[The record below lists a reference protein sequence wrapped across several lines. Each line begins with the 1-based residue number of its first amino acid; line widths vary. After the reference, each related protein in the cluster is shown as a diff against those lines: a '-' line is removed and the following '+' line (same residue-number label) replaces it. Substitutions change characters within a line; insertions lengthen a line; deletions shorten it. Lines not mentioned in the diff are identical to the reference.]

1 MKRGNI
7 TKIVAVLLLLVVSVL
22 SGEKAFAGGIWTD
35 SGSGSGSG
43 DSGDW
48 YGSYDEGIS
57 YFWTTVV
64 AWFEYEYKPNYE
76 GEASVPGFD
85 RGDLTAPGVTVPA
98 DCAKGSTKFY
108 SAGVVGYKRPSWDKG
123 KNAAVVDFYD
133 AKGNTQQLGVYHRG
147 DTSDYVGAVDSSKS
161 LSYAYNTAFTITGDY
176 WPTYVNNNYVD
187 NRVATGRIV
196 TYEEANA
203 AWKAALVRQGQSEY
217 ELSAAKN
224 GDKGVTTFCAYDQL
238 PPPGTEQSAAVT
250 INAKGTGGAGSNNS
264 GSGSTPLVIVHS
276 PKVDFWSSYVYT
288 REDSSN
294 AMNFYAKISALNS
307 PYPGGDGTLISY
319 SAGSA
324 TASATSGTASA
335 PTKITLPEPNKE
347 YTYCSS
353 TKYPVKITDTE
364 NKKVSDSDPEA
375 KACIRV
381 KWDPVV
387 SKIQSKTKISAAGK
401 SAESD
406 WDSYAVLDLGTAKP
420 NADEYNKSIAYGSN
434 KFNVT
439 WTHTLK
445 VTGQQYYTKLK
456 SGSGYGGII
465 DNSPV
470 KFHAKPAD
478 NTGSLAG
485 LDKQIQSVTPN
496 SIRTINSW
504 NSSIFKNS
512 SLPPRYKDGKIS
524 ETGNIFPGQKLDSV
538 SEFVF
543 HDSEVYGDGKSYN
556 GYYNDKESH
565 AALTGVANYAECKLT
580 GPEGKDVTYYMGVEG
595 AANDYAGL
603 YLDSSKGRTIVGDG
617 SDKATDVVWLNGGD
631 NKKARLY
638 YEACFGAQ
646 IAEDAA
652 GGKGIDRFLLNTN
665 GETLS
670 NFPDNG
676 KDPYYGVSSPIT
688 DMVYAGRTPSKAKEN
703 KNILADEIGGGTV
716 KDRLDS
722 GYKVTAHTNGFEPSV
737 LLGRSNLSYIAKTN
751 GVSNTE
757 SQRFAITTNVPYN
770 YILDPQPATG
780 GMGQDLTTVT
790 VGTPINFKAKIA
802 VSPRKNEDV
811 QEEYSTATKTTTIK
825 ANVFTVGPDEPI
837 ENIMVG
843 PGVTYKVFNVHDD
856 RGQDASIADLV
867 GRNTVPNVEDAVKEN
882 IVITGSTTIDT
893 PKDIFADTI
902 GQKYCMAVAVYP
914 ADSHNTET
922 TDIKKGADQSAALSG
937 DTAGNGAYWRVS
949 ISCRTVA
956 KYPSM
961 SVEGNALHARGDIE
975 TTITPVNDNVF
986 GSWAEYG
993 IIAGSSS
1000 MASGATLAYAG
1011 PQFEP
1016 NRTDS
1021 AGGVPISETTNVK
1034 RHDIESVGNMDPNA
1048 SAGTPESVM
1057 VSDEIAKFKNNLSK
1071 YRSDSCEGMLSDA
1084 DGKICSK
1091 TESGIF
1097 RVWDN
1102 ASAIDLETYIN
1113 GYTNN
1118 AGGFDVL
1125 AVTYKGTLKLTKDIK
1140 KESGVAK
1147 TRQIII
1153 FADDI
1158 EISNNVKRIDAWLV
1172 VDGNI
1177 DTCSEK
1183 DVGDLTIDDC
1193 NNELIINGAV
1203 VSDSLELDRTYGSE
1217 SEGGNPNGN
1226 IRRGEVFNYDP
1237 SSVQWAYKESLKES
1251 KTEIQYVRERAVRY

>member
-22 SGEKAFAGGIWTD
+22 SSEKAFAGGIWTD

-43 DSGDW
+43 DSGNW
-48 YGSYDEGIS
+48 YGSTDVGVS

-64 AWFEYEYKPNYE
+64 AWFEYTYDDPNYE
-76 GEASVPGFD
+76 GDASVPGFK
-85 RGDLTAPGVTVPA
+85 RGGLEAPGVTVPA

-108 SAGVVGYKRPSWDKG
+108 SAGAVGYKRPSWDTG
-123 KNAAVVDFYD
+123 KNAAVADFYS
-133 AKGNTQQLGVYHRG
+133 ANGNTQQLGVYHRG
-147 DTSDYVGAVDSSKS
+147 STSDYVGATSKS
-161 LSYAYNTAFTITGDY
+161 LSYAYDTTFTITDST
-176 WPTYVNNNYVD
+176 WPKYVNNNYVS

-196 TYEEANA
+196 TYAEANA
-203 AWKAALVRQGQSEY
+203 AWKAALVRQGESEY

-250 INAKGTGGAGSNNS
+250 INVKGTGGEGSNTS
-264 GSGSTPLVIVHS
+264 GSGSTPLITVNS

-294 AMNFYAKISALNS
+294 AMSFYAKTSALNS
-307 PYPGGDGTLISY
+307 SYPSGDGTLISY

-324 TASATSGTASA
+324 TTSVTSGTASS
-335 PTKITLPEPNKE
+335 PTKITLSEPNKE

-375 KACIRV
+375 KACIKV

-420 NADEYNKSIAYGSN
+420 NTDEYNKGIAYGSN
-434 KFNVT
+434 MFNVT

-445 VTGQQYYTKLK
+445 VTGQQYYTKLE

-465 DNSPV
+465 NNSPV
-470 KFHAKPAD
+470 KFHARPAD
-478 NTGSLAG
+478 TGLLAG
-485 LDKQIQSVTPN
+485 LDKQIQSVAPN
-496 SIRTINSW
+496 SMRTINSW
-504 NSSIFKNS
+504 DSSIFKDS
-512 SLPPRYKDGKIS
+512 SLPSRYMNGKIS

-538 SEFVF
+538 SEFIF
-543 HDSEVYGDGKSYN
+543 HDSEVYGDLKSYN
-556 GYYNDKESH
+556 GSFNDKESH

-617 SDKATDVVWLNGGD
+617 SDKTTDVVWLKGD
-631 NKKARLY
+631 GTKASLN

-652 GGKGIDRFLLNTN
+652 GGSGIDYFLLNTSN
-665 GETLS
+665 ERLS
-670 NFPDNG
+670 NKVDINNRYG
-676 KDPYYGVSSPIT
+676 LDPYYSTAGPIRDDYYT
-688 DMVYAGRTPSKAKEN
+688 GRTPGHNPEL

-716 KDRLDS
+716 KGRLDNN
-722 GYKVTAHTNGFEPSV
+722 YTVKARTKEFEQLV
-737 LLGRSNLSYIAKTN
+737 LLGKSNLSYIAKTN
-751 GVSNTE
+751 GVSSTP
-757 SQRFAITTNVPYN
+757 SDTYAITMNVPYN
-770 YILDPQPATG
+770 YILNPQPAG
-780 GMGQDLTTVT
+780 GSMAQELGTVT

-802 VSPRKNEDV
+802 VSPRKNKDV
-811 QEEYSTATKTTTIK
+811 QDSEYSTATKTTTIK
-825 ANVFTVGPDEPI
+825 ANVFTVGPDESI
-837 ENIMVG
+837 ADITGE
-843 PGVTYKVFNVHDD
+843 PGATYKVFNVHGK
-856 RGQDASIADLV
+856 GQDASIADLV
-867 GRNTVPNVEDAVKEN
+867 GHSTVPNVDDEVKNES
-882 IVITGSTTIDT
+882 IGTFGTDIDT
-893 PKDIFADTI
+893 PKDKIFADTI

-922 TDIKKGADQSAALSG
+922 TDIEKNSNQSVALSG
-937 DTAGNGAYWRVS
+937 DTAGDGAYWRVS

-961 SVEGNALHARGDIE
+961 SVEGNALHARGDIK
-975 TTITPVNDNVF
+975 TTKTTVNGNVF

-993 IIAGSSS
+993 IIAGSST

-1011 PQFEP
+1011 PQFAP
-1016 NRTDS
+1016 NLTGD
-1021 AGGVPISETTNVK
+1021 AGGVPISDTVK
-1034 RHDIESVGNMDPNA
+1034 RHDIESVGNIDPNA
-1048 SAGTPESVM
+1048 NAGTPESVM
-1057 VSDEIAKFKNNLSK
+1057 VSDEIAKFKNNLSR
-1071 YRSDSCEGMLSDA
+1071 YRSDSCEGMLSYA
-1084 DGKICSK
+1084 DGKICAK
-1091 TESGIF
+1091 TENGIF

-1113 GYTNN
+1113 GNTNG

-1125 AVTYKGTLKLTKDIK
+1125 AVTYKGTLKLTEDIK

-1153 FADDI
+1153 FANNI
-1158 EISNNVKRIDAWLV
+1158 EISNNVKQIDAWLV

-1183 DVGDLTIDDC
+1183 DVGDMTIDDC

-1251 KTEIQYVRERAVRY
+1251 KTEIQYVKERAVRY

>member
-7 TKIVAVLLLLVVSVL
+7 TKIVAILLLLVVSVL
-22 SGEKAFAGGIWTD
+22 SSEKAFAGGIWTD

-43 DSGDW
+43 DSGNW
-48 YGSYDEGIS
+48 YGSTDVGVS

-64 AWFEYEYKPNYE
+64 AWFEYTYDDPNYE
-76 GEASVPGFD
+76 GEASVPGFN
-85 RGDLTAPGVTVPA
+85 RGGLKAPGVTVPA

-108 SAGVVGYKRPSWDKG
+108 SAGAVGYKRPSWDTG
-123 KNAAVVDFYD
+123 KNAAVADFYN
-133 AKGNTQQLGVYHRG
+133 ANGNTQQLGVYHRG
-147 DTSDYVGAVDSSKS
+147 STSDYVGATSKS
-161 LSYAYNTAFTITGDY
+161 LSYAYDTAFTITGST
-176 WPTYVNNNYVD
+176 WPTYVNGNYVS

-196 TYEEANA
+196 TYSEANA
-203 AWKAALVRQGQSEY
+203 AWKAALARQGESEY

-250 INAKGTGGAGSNNS
+250 INAKGTGGEGSNNS
-264 GSGSTPLVIVHS
+264 GSGSTPLVTVHS

-294 AMNFYAKISALNS
+294 AMSFYAKISALNS
-307 PYPGGDGTLISY
+307 SYPSGDGTLISY

-324 TASATSGTASA
+324 TASATSGTASS
-335 PTKITLPEPNKE
+335 PTKITLSEPNKE

-375 KACIRV
+375 KACIKV

-445 VTGQQYYTKLK
+445 VTGQQYYTKLE

-465 DNSPV
+465 NNSPV
-470 KFHAKPAD
+470 KLHARPAD
-478 NTGSLAG
+478 TGSLTG

-496 SIRTINSW
+496 SMRTINSW
-504 NSSIFKNS
+504 DASIFKDS
-512 SLPPRYKDGKIS
+512 SLPSRYMNGKIS
-524 ETGNIFPGQKLDSV
+524 ETGNVFPGQKLDSV

-543 HDSEVYGDGKSYN
+543 HDSEVYGDLKSYN
-556 GYYNDKESH
+556 DNFNDKESH

-580 GPEGKDVTYYMGVEG
+580 GPEGKDVTYYIGIEG

-617 SDKATDVVWLNGGD
+617 SDKTTDVVWLKGD
-631 NKKARLY
+631 ESSATLY

-652 GGKGIDRFLLNTN
+652 GGEGIDRFLLNTS

-670 NFPDNG
+670 NLPYDS
-676 KDPYYGVSSPIT
+676 KDPYFGASSPINET
-688 DMVYAGRTPSKAKEN
+688 VYTGRTSSRVKEN
-703 KNILADEIGGGTV
+703 KNILANEMGDGTV
-716 KDRLDS
+716 KGRLDS
-722 GYKVTAHTNGFEPSV
+722 GYEVTAHTKSFKPSV
-737 LLGRSNLSYIAKTN
+737 LLGQSNLSYIAKTN
-751 GVSNTE
+751 GVS
-757 SQRFAITTNVPYN
+757 SVSSSVYAITTNVPYN

-780 GMGQDLTTVT
+780 SLGQDLSMVT

-802 VSPRKNEDV
+802 VSPRKNKDV
-811 QEEYSTATKTTTIK
+811 QDSEYNTSTKTTTIK
-825 ANVFTVGPDEPI
+825 ANVFTVGPDESI
-837 ENIMVG
+837 ADITGE
-843 PGVTYKVFNVHDD
+843 PGATYKVFNVHGK
-856 RGQDASIADLV
+856 GQDASIADLV
-867 GRNTVPNVEDAVKEN
+867 GHNTVPSVEDAVEN
-882 IVITGSTTIDT
+882 KVISASGTTIDT
-893 PKDIFADTI
+893 PKDKVFADTI

-922 TDIKKGADQSAALSG
+922 TDIEKNADQSVALSG
-937 DTAGNGAYWRVS
+937 DNAGDGAYWRVS

-961 SVEGNALHARGDIE
+961 SVEGSALHARGDIK
-975 TTITPVNDNVF
+975 TTKTTVNGNVF

-993 IIAGSSS
+993 IIAGSST

-1016 NRTDS
+1016 NLTDD
-1021 AGGVPISETTNVK
+1021 AGGMPISDTVK
-1034 RHDIESVGNMDPNA
+1034 RHDIESVGNIDPNA
-1048 SAGTPESVM
+1048 NAGTPESVM
-1057 VSDEIAKFKNNLSK
+1057 VSDEIAKFKDKLSK
-1071 YRSDSCEGMLSDA
+1071 YRSDSYEGMLSDA
-1084 DGKICSK
+1084 DGKICAK
-1091 TESGIF
+1091 TENGIF

-1102 ASAIDLETYIN
+1102 ASAIDLEAYIN

-1158 EISNNVKRIDAWLV
+1158 EISNNVKQIDAWLV

-1177 DTCSEK
+1177 DTCLEK

-1193 NNELIINGAV
+1193 NNELIVNGAV

-1251 KTEIQYVRERAVRY
+1251 KTEIQYVKERAVRY

>member
-1 MKRGNI
+1 MKQGRKN
-7 TKIVAVLLLLVVSVL
+7 KIIAAALSIAVLAL
-22 SGEKAFAGGIWTD
+22 SGQNAFATIWTD
-35 SGSGSGSG
+35 GGTGGASG
-43 DSGDW
+43 DPGNW
-48 YGSYDEGIS
+48 YSWTDEGKS

-64 AWFEYEYKPNYE
+64 AWFEYTYNDGYT
-76 GEASVPGFD
+76 GEASVPAFK
-85 RGDLTAPGVTVPA
+85 RGGLNAPGVTVPS
-98 DCAKGSTKFY
+98 DCAKNSSKFY
-108 SAGVVGYKRPSWDKG
+108 SAGVVGYKRPSSDIG
-123 KNAAVVDFYD
+123 KNNAVVNFF
-133 AKGNTQQLGVYHRG
+133 AQNNNTQQLGVYFRG
-147 DTSDYVGAVDSSKS
+147 SSSDYVGAVDSSKS
-161 LSYAYNTAFTITGDY
+161 VSYAYNTTFTIGDDNS
-176 WPTYVNNNYVD
+176 WPKYVNNNYVS

-196 TYEEANA
+196 TYAEANA
-203 AWKAALVRQGQSEY
+203 AWKAALTRQGESEY
-217 ELSAAKN
+217 ELVNAKN

-250 INAKGTGGAGSNNS
+250 INAKGTGGQGSNNS
-264 GSGSTPLVIVHS
+264 GSGSTPLITVNS
-276 PKVDFWSSYVYT
+276 PKVNFWSSYVYT

-294 AMNFYAKISALNS
+294 AMSFYAKISALNS
-307 PYPGGDGTLISY
+307 SYPSGDGTLISY

-324 TASATSGTASA
+324 TASATSGTASS
-335 PTKITLPEPNKE
+335 PTTITLPEANKE

-364 NKKVSDSDPEA
+364 NKKVSASDPEA
-375 KACIRV
+375 KACIKV

-387 SKIQSKTKISAAGK
+387 SKIQSKTKISTAGK

-434 KFNVT
+434 MFNVT

-456 SGSGYGGII
+456 SGSGYGDII

-470 KFHAKPAD
+470 KLHARPAD

-496 SIRTINSW
+496 SMRTISSW
-504 NSSIFKNS
+504 DSSMFKNS
-512 SLPPRYKDGKIS
+512 TLPARYINSKIS
-524 ETGNIFPGQKLDSV
+524 ETGNIFPGQKLDNV

-543 HDSEVYGDGKSYN
+543 HDSEVYGDGESYN
-556 GYYNDKESH
+556 GSFNDKESH
-565 AALTGVANYAECKLT
+565 ASLTGVANYAECKLT

-617 SDKATDVVWLNGGD
+617 SDKATDVVWLNGG
-631 NKKARLY
+631 NNTKARLN

-652 GGKGIDRFLLNTN
+652 GGSGTDSFLLNTSD
-665 GETLS
+665 ETLS
-670 NFPDNG
+670 NLPYDS
-676 KDPYYGVSSPIT
+676 KDPYYRGAVGPISEI
-688 DMVYAGRTPSKAKEN
+688 VYTGRTPAKKVQN
-703 KNILADEIGGGTV
+703 KNILASEIGGGTV
-716 KDRLDS
+716 KDRLDR
-722 GYKVTAHTNGFEPSV
+722 GYVVSASTGQFEQSI
-737 LLGRSNLSYIAKTN
+737 LLGQSNLSYITKTN
-751 GVSNTE
+751 GVSSTP
-757 SQRFAITTNVPYN
+757 SDTYSITMNVPYN
-770 YILDPQPATG
+770 YILNPQPATG
-780 GMGQDLTTVT
+780 SMGQDLSMVT

-802 VSPRKNEDV
+802 VSPRKNKDV
-811 QEEYSTATKTTTIK
+811 QDSEYSTATKTTTIK
-825 ANVFTVGPDEPI
+825 ANVFTVGPDESI
-837 ENIMVG
+837 ADITG
-843 PGVTYKVFNVHDD
+843 DPGATYKVFNVHGK
-856 RGQDASIADLV
+856 GQDATIADLV
-867 GRNTVPNVEDAVKEN
+867 GHSTVPNVDDEVKNES
-882 IVITGSTTIDT
+882 IGTSGTTIDT
-893 PKDIFADTI
+893 PKDKVFADTI

-922 TDIKKGADQSAALSG
+922 TDIEKNSNQSVALSG
-937 DTAGNGAYWRVS
+937 DTAGAGAYWRVS

-961 SVEGNALHARGDIE
+961 SVEGNALHARGDIR
-975 TTITPVNDNVF
+975 TTKTTVNGNVF

-993 IIAGSSS
+993 IIAGSST

-1016 NRTDS
+1016 NLTGD
-1021 AGGVPISETTNVK
+1021 AGGVPISDTVK
-1034 RHDIESVGNMDPNA
+1034 RHDIESVGNIDPNA
-1048 SAGTPESVM
+1048 NAGTPESAM

-1071 YRSDSCEGMLSDA
+1071 YRSNSCEGMLPDA
-1084 DGKICSK
+1084 DGKICAK
-1091 TESGIF
+1091 TENGIF

-1102 ASAIDLETYIN
+1102 ASAVVLEAYIN
-1113 GYTNN
+1113 GYVNG

-1125 AVTYKGTLKLTKDIK
+1125 AVTYNGTLKLTEDIK

-1153 FADDI
+1153 FADNI
-1158 EISNNVKRIDAWLV
+1158 EISNNVKQIDAWLI

-1193 NNELIINGAV
+1193 GNGLIINGAV

-1251 KTEIQYVRERAVRY
+1251 KTEIQYVKERAVRY